1 MFGRKSWGRHV
12 IAPYCRAH
20 AIPLEGGPKA
30 AFSQR
35 AVPDNASSPPEL
47 EALSVGNFSLAV
59 LKEKRFG
66 KMKAQFEKEQ
76 SASGEFQRQVDAFR
90 DWISSDGATGYPAVA
105 DRYHLYISLA
115 CPWASR
121 TLIARKLLGL
131 EKVIGLTVVDPLRDE
146 RGWAFCDPNSDSTGG
161 ASSQEPFASTDPIN
175 GFHFLA
181 EAYRLTDPNFDG
193 RVTVPAL
200 WDKVTKKIVNNCEDD
215 ICRMFNDAFRGLA
228 QNKEIDLFPR
238 DIAAEQEK
246 LSDFIYDKINNGV
259 YKAGFTTR
267 QHVYERACQQLFDAL
282 DQLEERLARS
292 RYLFGTRIVET
303 DWRLFCTLIRFDVVY
318 YIHFKCSLRRILDYH
333 NLQGYLIDLYQH
345 DGIAETV
352 NFDHIKRHYYMT
364 HGAINPS
371 RIVPIGP
378 ILDLTREHG
387 RATLDAG

>member
-1 MFGRKSWGRHV
+1 
-12 IAPYCRAH
+12 
-20 AIPLEGGPKA
+20 
-30 AFSQR
+30 
-35 AVPDNASSPPEL
+35 
-47 EALSVGNFSLAV
+47 
-59 LKEKRFG
+59 
-66 KMKAQFEKEQ
+66 
-76 SASGEFQRQVDAFR
+76 
-90 DWISSDGATGYPAVA
+90 
-105 DRYHLYISLA
+105 
-115 CPWASR
+115 
-121 TLIARKLLGL
+121 
-131 EKVIGLTVVDPLRDE
+131 
-146 RGWAFCDPNSDSTGG
+146 
-161 ASSQEPFASTDPIN
+161 
-175 GFHFLA
+175 
-181 EAYRLTDPNFDG
+181 
-193 RVTVPAL
+193 
-200 WDKVTKKIVNNCEDD
+200 
-215 ICRMFNDAFRGLA
+215 MFNDAFRGLA

-267 QHVYERACQQLFDAL
+267 QHVYERACKQLFDAL

-387 RATLDAG
+387 RGRLDAG